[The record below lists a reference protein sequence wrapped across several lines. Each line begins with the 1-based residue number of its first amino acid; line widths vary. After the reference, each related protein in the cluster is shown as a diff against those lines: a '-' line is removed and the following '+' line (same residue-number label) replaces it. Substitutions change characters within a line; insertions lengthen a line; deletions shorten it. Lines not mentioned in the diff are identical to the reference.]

1 MLVFVP
7 PLMPFN
13 APNRAADDPVLI
25 KVPLLQ
31 HLVPLAGAMLA
42 VAACISSLSPG
53 VFKDSLRQL
62 LPPLVTTEK
71 TLIVFSILRP
81 FD

>member
-7 PLMPFN
+7 PLMSFN
-13 APNRAADDPVLI
+13 ALNRAADNPVLI

-42 VAACISSLSPG
+42 VAACISSLSPSR

-62 LPPLVTTEK
+62 LPPLVTTED
-71 TLIVFSILRP
+71 TDIVSISQY
-81 FD
+81 